1 MIVYCH
7 NKSYGR
13 RLHISYDIFTNV
25 QGVNSV
31 ALSVEYSYYVYY
43 VLFFFNW
50 KTSMILVTN

>member
-1 MIVYCH
+1 MIVYYH

-25 QGVNSV
+25 QGANSV
-31 ALSVEYSYYVYY
+31 ALSAEYSYY

-50 KTSMILVTN
+50 QTSMILVTN